1 MQEGELG
8 KLYSKGTVIFSEGD
22 EGDVMYVIQ
31 TGSVRITKNIDGR
44 DINIALLGQ
53 DELLGEMAL
62 FDMQKRSATATVE
75 SQARILTVDK
85 RKLFTTISREPTLA
99 FKIIETMSKRI
110 RKLNEDLV
118 AMSKPKGLFETCF
131 NLSATCSYVLEEA
144 KHLVQA
150 ENGSVMILDEQ
161 GCLQIKAAFGR
172 EAATKTD
179 LSIGRGIAGD
189 VVKSAQAELVND
201 VTIDSRF
208 IAESRDIR
216 ALLCLP
222 LKCNGQPFGVI
233 NMSNRTD
240 RMFTLDDLKLLNSV
254 SHYASL
260 AIHNALSYEN
270 LINATDTLLRHAT
283 MRTF

>member
-1 MQEGELG
+1 MRSAPMQEGELG
-8 KLYSKGTVIFSEGD
+8 KLYPKGTVIFSEGD
-22 EGDVMYVIQ
+22 KGDVMYVIQ
-31 TGSVRITKNIDGR
+31 TGSVRISKKIDGR
-44 DINIALLGQ
+44 DIDIALLGQ

-62 FDMQKRSATATVE
+62 FDMQNRSATATVE
-75 SQARILTVDK
+75 SQARILSVDK

-131 NLSATCSYVLEEA
+131 NVSTTCNYVLEEA

-150 ENGSVMILDEQ
+150 ENGSVMILDDQ

-172 EAATKTD
+172 EATTKTE
-179 LSIGRGIAGD
+179 LTIGRGI
-189 VVKSAQAELVND
+189 ELVND

-222 LKCNGQPFGVI
+222 LKCDGQPFGVI

-240 RMFTLDDLKLLNSV
+240 RMFTLDDLKILNSV

-270 LINATDTLLRHAT
+270 LINATDSLLRHAT